1 MSLGEPV
8 GRISHHGDR
17 RCAPSPI
24 HGTLPERCLWAKDLY
39 HAVRFFENLMTETG
53 ANGEV
58 GVLALE
64 LAFAMVDHGGPGANW
79 DL

>member
-1 MSLGEPV
+1 
-8 GRISHHGDR
+8 
-17 RCAPSPI
+17 
-24 HGTLPERCLWAKDLY
+24 
-39 HAVRFFENLMTETG
+39 MTETG